1 MFNVNAV
8 SKSLTLVNTVADE
21 DTVSY
26 SFSCNEQVTCS
37 GAQYSWDYTAA
48 GDVVT
53 VTGINVHVTKY
64 DDEDEY
70 YTVNATLAD
79 DEQMVYTDEAFARAI
94 SALLNMA
101 VDYTEQG
108 MQDYGLVSMEA

>member
-1 MFNVNAV
+1 MFNADTV
-8 SKSLTLVNTVADE
+8 SKSLTLVNTVQDE
-21 DTVSY
+21 DTVGY

-37 GAQYSWDYTAA
+37 GAQYSWDYTAD

-53 VTGINVHVTKY
+53 VTGINVYVAN
-64 DDEDEY
+64 DGNDEY
-70 YTVNATLAD
+70 YTVNVTLAD

-94 SALLNMA
+94 SALLNMD